1 MKANPLN
8 YDAWFDYIRL
18 LEADANTEQV
28 RDTYER
34 AIANIPPSKV
44 KFTNFFYLN
53 NVSFDLF
60 PVSNVFGDINKIKF
74 YILVI
79 YRLKF
84 LKLEFYLLFFL
95 LQEKRHWRR
104 YIYLWINYALYEEL
118 EAEDMERTRDV
129 YKACLDIIP
138 HKNFTFAKVWLLFA
152 HFEVRQKNL
161 QGTRRILVWNYLS
174 CNSLSLVIHCL
185 DKRYSKKFQDNYR
198 KIFSILSGQL
208 LNCLCIKGTAIGK
221 CPKNKLYRG
230 YIELELQLREFERC
244 RILYEKF
251 LEFGPENCTSW
262 MKVHAYHL

>member
-53 NVSFDLF
+53 NVSFDPF

-161 QGTRRILVWNYLS
+161 QGTRRILV
-174 CNSLSLVIHCL
+174 
-185 DKRYSKKFQDNYR
+185 
-198 KIFSILSGQL
+198 
-208 LNCLCIKGTAIGK
+208 
-221 CPKNKLYRG
+221 
-230 YIELELQLREFERC
+230 
-244 RILYEKF
+244 
-251 LEFGPENCTSW
+251 
-262 MKVHAYHL
+262 

>member
-53 NVSFDLF
+53 NVNLDPF
-60 PVSNVFGDINKIKF
+60 PVLNVFGDIKKIKVLHTSNLPLEIPKTW
-74 YILVI
+74 ILFV
-79 YRLKF
+79 
-84 LKLEFYLLFFL
+84 YLL

-161 QGTRRILVWNYLS
+161 QGTRRILVWNYLPS
-174 CNSLSLVIHCL
+174 HYLSQVW
-185 DKRYSKKFQDNYR
+185 
-198 KIFSILSGQL
+198 
-208 LNCLCIKGTAIGK
+208 IKG
-221 CPKNKLYRG
+221 
-230 YIELELQLREFERC
+230 LQRNS
-244 RILYEKF
+244 RIRI
-251 LEFGPENCTSW
+251 W
-262 MKVHAYHL
+262 

>member
-84 LKLEFYLLFFL
+84 LKLEFYLVFFYCRKNVTGVDTFTCGL
-95 LQEKRHWRR
+95 ITHCMRSWRR
-104 YIYLWINYALYEEL
+104 RIW
-118 EAEDMERTRDV
+118 RG
-129 YKACLDIIP
+129 P
-138 HKNFTFAKVWLLFA
+138 
-152 HFEVRQKNL
+152 
-161 QGTRRILVWNYLS
+161 GTSIKPAWTSFLTKTSPLPKSGFY
-174 CNSLSLVIHCL
+174 SLTLKS
-185 DKRYSKKFQDNYR
+185 DR
-198 KIFSILSGQL
+198 KIYRVQEEFWYEIISLAILFHWS
-208 LNCLCIKGTAIGK
+208 
-221 CPKNKLYRG
+221 
-230 YIELELQLREFERC
+230 YI
-244 RILYEKF
+244 
-251 LEFGPENCTSW
+251 
-262 MKVHAYHL
+262 V

>member
-1 MKANPLN
+1 MYNFKINLYLQEVKANPLN

-44 KFTNFFYLN
+44 KFTNFLYLN
-53 NVSFDLF
+53 SVTLDLLPIF
-60 PVSNVFGDINKIKF
+60 NVFGDIKKIIKV
-74 YILVI
+74 LHTSN
-79 YRLKF
+79 LP
-84 LKLEFYLLFFL
+84 LEIPKTQFYLFIFL

-118 EAEDMERTRDV
+118 EAEDVERTRDV

-161 QGTRRILVWNYLS
+161 QGTRRILV
-174 CNSLSLVIHCL
+174 
-185 DKRYSKKFQDNYR
+185 
-198 KIFSILSGQL
+198 
-208 LNCLCIKGTAIGK
+208 
-221 CPKNKLYRG
+221 
-230 YIELELQLREFERC
+230 
-244 RILYEKF
+244 
-251 LEFGPENCTSW
+251 
-262 MKVHAYHL
+262 